1 MGVPP
6 KFYGSKLSGVSP
18 VISYSVT
25 ICVDYN
31 KYIYTHYA
39 FVGLVGRT
47 QIKPVVLMYEYY
59 ISLIIIP

>member
-1 MGVPP
+1 MGVSP

-25 ICVDYN
+25 ICVDY
-31 KYIYTHYA
+31 YIYTHYA

>member
-1 MGVPP
+1 MGVSP

-25 ICVDYN
+25 IYVDY
-31 KYIYTHYA
+31 YIYTHYA